1 MRIFLTLLL
10 LSAPLFLRAQDACHS
25 EPMPVGWVPGELLQR
40 PIEMRTGIGRVH
52 DEVTTSSAEA
62 QQFYDQGLAY
72 LHSYV
77 WVEAARSFHQALRL
91 DPKLAMA
98 YVGLSRASSGLWDT
112 AAAAKFAEKANELIE
127 GVSPREKARI
137 ELRLAQIEAIRD
149 LKSMEKLAAYRR
161 KLDQALTSHF
171 EDLELWNLRGNVED
185 RFGAAG
191 IGQYGTPSSIPFYEH
206 ILSKSP
212 ANFGADHFLV
222 HSYEFAGRIDDALR
236 HGAKYA
242 AAAPEVPHAHH
253 MYGHDLRRVGRTR
266 EAIER
271 FQIAD
276 RLERAYFEREK
287 IRPEIDWHHPHNL
300 DLLATSFQHQ
310 GEMRRAEEVMRRSY
324 ALPPVTEYR
333 AINKKEWPSFLIAR
347 NRLGD
352 AATAV
357 DEMSRLPYPGA
368 RAAAHV
374 YAGHLALL
382 RNDAPAARRELDLA
396 TSEAATIEG
405 PLADFARS
413 SLLPYFDK
421 LRGAILLRGGDP
433 AAREILMNVQS
444 RLRAVPGPDA
454 WMQALFELE
463 SIARLARQAGD
474 WDLVEYTARQMLEHD
489 AAYAG
494 GHYMMSLVAQAKGS
508 APEAARH
515 LSEAKK
521 HWTHADRDLREAF
534 ESTPSTARA
543 VQQDR
548 SSARKSDPLSTAT
561 P

>member
-1 MRIFLTLLL
+1 MRIFVILLILTV
-10 LSAPLFLRAQDACHS
+10 PLCLHAQDACHS

-40 PIEMRTGIGRVH
+40 PIELRNGIGRVH

-91 DPKLAMA
+91 DQKLAMA

-112 AAAAKFAEKANELIE
+112 TAAAKFAEKAKELIE
-127 GVSPREKARI
+127 GVSPRERARI
-137 ELRLAQIEAIRD
+137 EVRLAQIEAIRD
-149 LKSMEKLAAYRR
+149 LKNVDKLAAYRR

-185 RFGAAG
+185 RLGAAG

-206 ILSKSP
+206 ILSVSP
-212 ANFGADHFLV
+212 GHFGADHFLV
-222 HSYEFAGRIDDALR
+222 HSYELAGRIDDALR

-310 GEMRRAEEVMRRSY
+310 GEMRKAEEVMRRSY
-324 ALPPVTEYR
+324 ALPPVTEFR

-347 NRLGD
+347 NRLDD
-352 AATAV
+352 AAAAV
-357 DEMSRLPYPGA
+357 GEMSRLPYPGA

-382 RNDAPAARRELDLA
+382 RDDAPAARRELDLA

-413 SLLPYFDK
+413 SLQPYFDK

-433 AAREILMNVQS
+433 AAREMLMNVQS
-444 RLRAVPGPDA
+444 RLRAIPGPDA

-474 WDLVEYTARQMLEHD
+474 WDLVEYTAGQMLEHD

-494 GHYMMSLVAQAKGS
+494 GHYMMSLAAQARGRT
-508 APEAARH
+508 PEAAQH

-534 ESTPSTARA
+534 ESTPSSARA
-543 VQQDR
+543 VPHDR